1 MIDELDEK
9 KSPEMKELN
18 QKQKDVEKTSDGRC
32 FQNIPAILPYEAK
45 LALLKE
51 IRHRDNRNLL
61 KPLKEAKS
69 NKNSK
74 VYLEEAERNI
84 LNSDSTKTNTK
95 KSNHRHEEKK
105 NKGNFLY
112 NIRYGN
118 LPVMEFK
125 LPDGTSGTV
134 DKVPRR

>member
-1 MIDELDEK
+1 MTMIEDLDK
-9 KSPEMKELN
+9 MKPEGSKEDSEQQN
-18 QKQKDVEKTSDGRC
+18 SIENASDGRS

-45 LALLKE
+45 QALLKE

-61 KPLKEAKS
+61 KPLKESGSAI
-69 NKNSK
+69 
-74 VYLEEAERNI
+74 EE
-84 LNSDSTKTNTK
+84 STEFKTK
-95 KSNHRHEEKK
+95 KSSHDQEERQ

-125 LPDGTSGTV
+125 LPDGTSGSV

>member
-1 MIDELDEK
+1 MDIKESNKPTRNEKSAESKRID
-9 KSPEMKELN
+9 
-18 QKQKDVEKTSDGRC
+18 KDVE
-32 FQNIPAILPYEAK
+32 
-45 LALLKE
+45 
-51 IRHRDNRNLL
+51 
-61 KPLKEAKS
+61 KS

-84 LNSDSTKTNTK
+84 LNSDSTKTNPK

-112 NIRYGN
+112 NIPYGN